1 MTGYDRAAFAAE
13 FDVSRETLLKFDR
26 YAALLA
32 EWQQRMNLV
41 GPSTLPDVWQRHF
54 RDSAQLFTLTPTLGH
69 MPVWLDIGAGAG
81 FPGIVLGLLGAG
93 EIHLVE
99 SIAKKARFLSTVVD
113 ELGLGGLVHVHNSR
127 VEALKVFRA
136 DVITARACANLA
148 QLFDWGLRFAAS
160 STRWLLPKGATVEEE
175 MAAARQNFAFE
186 AELIPSISDERGRIV
201 VAEHVKRK
209 SKR

>member
-1 MTGYDRAAFAAE
+1 MTAYDRAAFAAE
-13 FDVSRETLLKFDR
+13 FDVSRETLAKFDR

-54 RDSAQLFTLTPTLGH
+54 RDSAQLVALSPTLGH
-69 MPVWLDIGAGAG
+69 KPVWLDIGAGAG
-81 FPGIVLGLLGAG
+81 FPGIVLALLGAG

-99 SIAKKARFLSTVVD
+99 SIAKKARFLATVVD
-113 ELGLGGLVHVHNSR
+113 ELGLGDRVRVHNGR
-127 VEALKVFRA
+127 VESLTVFRA

-160 STRWLLPKGATVEEE
+160 STRWLLPKGVTVEEE
-175 MAAARQNFAFE
+175 MAAARQIFAFE

-201 VAEHVKRK
+201 VAEQVRRK